1 MQDYLDNGVSHEDKI
16 KYKELACS
24 PLSGFN
30 HIAVFLRWSYSNN
43 MLADQLFEKEP
54 RLKAALDG
62 KGDVREILATS
73 DALKGMLRP
82 SYFKKE
88 YMQFILETYS
98 FKNLY
103 CKKVDE
109 YALKCFGEEK
119 YNSAEYKNEAYLFV
133 PYDDAYYD
141 FLSAFLNGEWEIFSK
156 EYTGDPDFITS
167 GKNKSLTLEQYLGE
181 KEDVIIPDGFVV
193 IGIFAFKG
201 CEGVKKVTIPSSVK
215 TISNRAFFGLESLEE
230 VIIPEGLETIEHEAF
245 RGCINL
251 KKADLPNSL
260 KKMDYAVFYDCK
272 SLVKFEIGNKLKVF
286 EANIT
291 YHCNSLQEL
300 VIPKTIQKVTDYSFA
315 GMEGLKSLRIE
326 SDLSKNKRVCFI
338 DCANLTDITFTE
350 GYSNLKGI
358 HVVDC
363 PKAEHVTVGDKTYP
377 IVVKKKVGTLVL
389 PDSPE
394 KKTAPEKDAAIDFRY
409 SEEDG
414 AYICE
419 YKGIVFTSDH
429 EPEEEDRNTVRT
441 LAENYHS
448 NLNRIAKYII
458 SEIKEI
464 FGKVTVKTLLSKL
477 GKPTIDYE
485 AGLVSYFEQD
495 FDRDHI
501 FEFEFMD
508 DEFEELENFTIGG

>member
-30 HIAVFLRWSYSNN
+30 HIAVFLRWSYANN

-54 RLKAALDG
+54 RLKTSLDG
-62 KGDVREILATS
+62 EGDVREILATS

-88 YMQFILETYS
+88 YMQFVVETYS

-109 YALKCFGEEK
+109 YARKFFGEEK

-141 FLSAFLNGEWEIFSK
+141 FLSSFLNGEWEKFSK
-156 EYTGDPDFITS
+156 EYIGDPDFLTS
-167 GKNKSLTLEQYLGE
+167 GKEKHLTLEHYFGE
-181 KEDVIIPDGFVV
+181 NEEVIIPDGFVV
-193 IGIFAFKG
+193 IGTLAFKG

-215 TISNRAFFGLESLEE
+215 IISDRAFFGLESLEE

-245 RGCINL
+245 SGCINL

-260 KKMDYAVFYDCK
+260 KKMAYAVFYNCK

-291 YHCNSLQEL
+291 CHCNSLKEL

-358 HVVDC
+358 SVVAC
-363 PKAEHVTVGDKTYP
+363 PKAEFVTVGDTTYP
-377 IVVKKKVGTLVL
+377 IVVKKKVGTLEIT
-389 PDSPE
+389 DSQE
-394 KKTAPEKDAAIDFRY
+394 KKTDPEEVAAIKFSY
-409 SEEDG
+409 SEDYG
-414 AYICE
+414 SYICE
-419 YKGIVFTSDH
+419 YKGIIFTLDH
-429 EPEEEDRNTVRT
+429 EPEDEDLNTVRV
-441 LAENYHS
+441 LAENYNS
-448 NLNRIAKYII
+448 NLNKIAKFIL
-458 SEIKEI
+458 SEIKEL
-464 FGKVTVKTLLSKL
+464 FGNVTIKTLISKL

-508 DEFEELENFTIGG
+508 DEFEELDNFTLGG